1 MHPTSDKPTVFFDGS
16 CPLCRAE
23 IDLYRRQDGDARLCF
38 VDVSTTDVAPAPGL
52 TAREAMARFHVREAD
67 GTLRS
72 GAAAFVALWS
82 EIPGWRWLAKL
93 ARLPGVTP
101 VLEGAYRLFLPVR
114 PLLSGAVR
122 RWQARR
128 ATPDVKA

>member
-1 MHPTSDKPTVFFDGS
+1 MTAPADKPTVFFDGS

-23 IDLYRRQDGDARLCF
+23 IDLYRRQDGEQRLCF
-38 VDVSTTDVAPAPGL
+38 VDVSRSEAPPAPGL
-52 TAREAMARFHVREAD
+52 TAGEAMARFHVREAD

-72 GAAAFVALWS
+72 GAAAFVALWAHV
-82 EIPGWRWLAKL
+82 PGWRWLARI
-93 ARLPGVTP
+93 ARLPGVTA

-114 PLLSGAVR
+114 PFLSRTFG

-128 ATPDVKA
+128 ARRLRA

>member
-1 MHPTSDKPTVFFDGS
+1 MQPPSDKPTVFFDGS

-23 IDLYRRQDGDARLCF
+23 IDLYRRKDGEARLCF
-38 VDVSTTDVAPAPGL
+38 VDVSATDAAPAPGL

-67 GTLRS
+67 GTMRS

-82 EIPGWRWLAKL
+82 EIPGWRWLARV

-114 PLLSGAVR
+114 PHLSRAFG
-122 RWQARR
+122 RWTARR
-128 ATPDVKA
+128 SPPDVRA

>member
-1 MHPTSDKPTVFFDGS
+1 MPPPSDKSTVFFDGS

-38 VDVSTTDVAPAPGL
+38 VDVSATDMAPAPDL
-52 TAREAMARFHVREAD
+52 SAREAMARFHVREAD

-82 EIPGWRWLAKL
+82 EIPRWRWLASF

-114 PLLSGAVR
+114 PYLSRAYG
-122 RWQARR
+122 RWTARR
-128 ATPDVKA
+128 SPPDVRA

>member
-1 MHPTSDKPTVFFDGS
+1 MQPQADKPTVFYDGS

-23 IDLYRRQDGDARLCF
+23 IDLYRRQDGDQRLCF
-38 VDVSTTDVAPAPGL
+38 VDVSTADAAPAPGL
-52 TAREAMARFHVREAD
+52 TAPEAMARFHLREAD

-82 EIPGWRWLAKL
+82 HVPGWRWLARF

-114 PLLSGAVR
+114 PRLSRAFG

-128 ATPDVKA
+128 ARRRLRA